1 MKNVYVYVL
10 EKDDD
15 VTFVNLI
22 ISVSSLLLTKPK
34 YEIILLYTF
43 NIPDYILDIVSKY
56 FHKTIKTEVI
66 SKRKQKNNSSIYV
79 DNSYTR
85 FQVFTLTD
93 YSKIIYLNNN
103 LLIRQNIDDIFEKDN
118 YYATKLFLNR
128 NTISADIFLIR
139 PNIKDYQKLRK
150 KIRFYNLDK
159 KYELENIFTN
169 LFQWNILNYYYN
181 IQTRQYHHY
190 KNLDVSKIK
199 VINYNGEG
207 KNNLDIY
214 KDSLF
219 ELIQNYYKKQNI
231 DLLKLRENRLM
242 NLEEYIKQK
251 YPKLH
256 TYELTQ
262 KQLQKLN
269 KKLNQKVYENL
280 TYKKIYNLLS
290 KNGIKLYLYGGSI
303 RDLFNSS
310 KINDID
316 TLYLN
321 SENDIRKILTEHN
334 IPFFQSKNYPKFFK
348 IGEDENDLELSHA
361 DSFFRDSLN
370 SSASMLLYDI
380 KKNLVYDLSGYGIHD
395 ALKKIYRKPPYV
407 SYKKWLSNYALINRI
422 YKFSKRG
429 YQIPKE
435 NRIQVYNYIY
445 NNEHNYYFWF
455 NIKNKIED
463 KDDFYKYIGNDV
475 DTLDLDYNGEQ
486 FVSFLKHKLDN
497 LREYKLKN

>member
-43 NIPDYILDIVSKY
+43 NIPDYILDIISKY

-181 IQTRQYHHY
+181 IQTRQYHYY

-207 KNNLDIY
+207 K
-214 KDSLF
+214 
-219 ELIQNYYKKQNI
+219 
-231 DLLKLRENRLM
+231 
-242 NLEEYIKQK
+242 
-251 YPKLH
+251 
-256 TYELTQ
+256 
-262 KQLQKLN
+262 
-269 KKLNQKVYENL
+269 
-280 TYKKIYNLLS
+280 
-290 KNGIKLYLYGGSI
+290 
-303 RDLFNSS
+303 
-310 KINDID
+310 
-316 TLYLN
+316 
-321 SENDIRKILTEHN
+321 
-334 IPFFQSKNYPKFFK
+334 
-348 IGEDENDLELSHA
+348 
-361 DSFFRDSLN
+361 
-370 SSASMLLYDI
+370 
-380 KKNLVYDLSGYGIHD
+380 
-395 ALKKIYRKPPYV
+395 
-407 SYKKWLSNYALINRI
+407 
-422 YKFSKRG
+422 
-429 YQIPKE
+429 
-435 NRIQVYNYIY
+435 
-445 NNEHNYYFWF
+445 
-455 NIKNKIED
+455 
-463 KDDFYKYIGNDV
+463 
-475 DTLDLDYNGEQ
+475 
-486 FVSFLKHKLDN
+486 
-497 LREYKLKN
+497 